1 MAFGYVDSF
10 RFVTQK
16 SGIVFLIRLQI
27 FQTQVFPLK
36 CYSQKASDNATQVFQ
51 KQVFQ
56 IQIFHNPK
64 RKKTNPKSKIQI
76 KNQNVEKLQAL
87 WLWAK
92 YQSWNHQKSCKVWLI
107 NAFGKNLEETLK
119 GRWKNIR
126 ESFVCIYSA

>member
-27 FQTQVFPLK
+27 FQTQVFQLK

-76 KNQNVEKLQAL
+76 KNQNVENCKHCDCEQNIKVEITKKV
-87 WLWAK
+87 AK
-92 YQSWNHQKSCKVWLI
+92 FDS
-107 NAFGKNLEETLK
+107 
-119 GRWKNIR
+119 
-126 ESFVCIYSA
+126 